1 MNEQNYP
8 VEHGRLQFLVNRDGA
23 DETAEFAKRV
33 MKAYRQ
39 VVLKGF
45 RLAGGG
51 SANGC
56 PAQLREGFIRS
67 YLDFKR
73 YARRGITIDG
83 ETVDGEG
90 S

>member
-8 VEHGRLQFLVNRDGA
+8 VEHERLQFLIDRDGES
-23 DETAEFAKRV
+23 ETVKFAKGN
-33 MKAYRQ
+33 MESYRHI
-39 VVLKGF
+39 VLKGF
-45 RLAGGG
+45 HFRGIAR
-51 SANGC
+51 GC
-56 PAQLREGFIRS
+56 PPQLREGFIRS

-73 YARRGITIDG
+73 YARRGITVEG